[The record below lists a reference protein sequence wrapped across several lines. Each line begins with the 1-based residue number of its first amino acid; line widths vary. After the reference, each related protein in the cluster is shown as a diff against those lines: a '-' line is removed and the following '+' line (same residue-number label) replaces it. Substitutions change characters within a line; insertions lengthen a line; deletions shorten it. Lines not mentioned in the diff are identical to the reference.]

1 MVPVGWLVG
10 QLGSVLKNP
19 SLVELDYRCWS
30 FVFGV
35 FMCQLVYRGMQTGSF
50 HHMFKYSTVK
60 NCCAKRKKGRG
71 ERRFKV
77 QRDDALAQQEQP
89 TTRRQQ
95 TTQQLREGSIC

>member
-35 FMCQLVYRGMQTGSF
+35 FMCQLVYRYADRLF
-50 HHMFKYSTVK
+50 PPY
-60 NCCAKRKKGRG
+60 
-71 ERRFKV
+71 V
-77 QRDDALAQQEQP
+77 QIFN
-89 TTRRQQ
+89 
-95 TTQQLREGSIC
+95 G

>member
-35 FMCQLVYRGMQTGSF
+35 FMCQLVYRYADRLFQIFNG
-50 HHMFKYSTVK
+50 
-60 NCCAKRKKGRG
+60 
-71 ERRFKV
+71 
-77 QRDDALAQQEQP
+77 
-89 TTRRQQ
+89 
-95 TTQQLREGSIC
+95 